1 LVTSTAEIA
10 ATASPEFSAT
20 RFAALIETTKP
31 GITRLVTITAGVGF
45 AMAAVTVNWA
55 AMDLLVAAIGC
66 LVGTALSAAGANA
79 LNQWIERDRD
89 ARMRRTES
97 RPLPRGQLTPLE
109 VFVFGMALAITG
121 VAVLLLMSGL
131 VPALVSLATLISYL
145 AIYTPSKPRTTF
157 STIIGAA
164 PGAFPPLIGW
174 TAASQLPGFASLADP
189 AGWSLFLLMF
199 VWQIPHFLSIAWM
212 YKEDYAAGGHCV
224 LPVVD
229 ASGRSTFIAMLV
241 WTVCFLP
248 VSLAPVVLMPDRL
261 GYFYGSVA
269 IISGLGFLYFVV
281 KAAMIRT
288 RKAARTA
295 FIASVIHLPILLLA
309 MVLEALVLSL
319 IA

>member
-1 LVTSTAEIA
+1 MTTNAEIA
-10 ATASPEFSAT
+10 VVATPEFSAT

-45 AMAAVTVNWA
+45 AMAAVSMSWA
-55 AMDLLVAAIGC
+55 AMDLLIAAIGC

-79 LNQWIERDRD
+79 LNQWIERERD

-97 RPLPRGQLTPLE
+97 RPLPRGQLTPRE
-109 VFVFGMALAITG
+109 VFVFGMSLAVAGVVVLYLMTG
-121 VAVLLLMSGL
+121 I
-131 VPALVSLATLISYL
+131 VPALVSLATLVSYL
-145 AIYTPSKPRTTF
+145 AIYTPSKPHTTF

-174 TAASQLPGFASLADP
+174 TAASQLPGFASLAEP

-199 VWQIPHFLSIAWM
+199 VWQIPHFLAIAWM

-229 ASGRSTFIAMLV
+229 SSGRSTFIAMLA
-241 WTVCFLP
+241 WTVCFIP
-248 VSLAPVVLMPDRL
+248 VSLAPVVFMPDRL
-261 GYFYGSVA
+261 GYFYGAVA
-269 IISGLGFLYFVV
+269 VVSGLGFLYFVV
-281 KAAMIRT
+281 KAAMLRT
-288 RKAARTA
+288 RKAARIA
-295 FIASVIHLPILLLA
+295 FIGSVIHLPILLLA
-309 MVLEALVLSL
+309 MVLEAFVLRL